1 MSIPFITKRRT
12 TFVALAL
19 SATMI
24 LSVGVNSCVTNPA
37 TGESEFS
44 LLSQAQE
51 KELGT
56 QGDAEIVAQYGV
68 YEDVAVSQY
77 VDGLGQALAAKSESP
92 SLGWTFRVLDSPV
105 INAFALP
112 GGFVYVTRG
121 LLAHIENEA
130 QLAVVIGHEI
140 GHVTARHTA
149 RRYTSAQLAGLG
161 LGLGGILFED
171 ARPYLGAVETGL
183 SLLFLKYSRDDE
195 NQADELGVRYATRG
209 GYMASEGSKFFH
221 TLKRLSDQQQG
232 GALPTW
238 ASTHPDPV
246 DREQHVLNVAAEN
259 AALFPGVVLGGTS
272 AEAFVPRFNNIVFGQ
287 NPRQGFVQGGVFY
300 HPDLRIQF
308 SVPTGWNVFNSPS
321 QVQMAPNTQTV
332 EAAIV
337 MQATSGTSP
346 SAVASSFISA
356 NKATVIE
363 NVPTTVNG
371 FTAQRVKTNI
381 TLDDGSVLTALSYF
395 IQKESLIYIFHG
407 YSAQAKFNTYSATFE
422 NVFASFRAVTD
433 AAVLAVQPYRLDV
446 FSAPRTDI
454 FSALVQAN
462 AAAGVTV
469 TDLAIMNQREVAET
483 VTSGASLKQVK

>member
-1 MSIPFITKRRT
+1 
-12 TFVALAL
+12 
-19 SATMI
+19 MI

-56 QGDAEIVAQYGV
+56 QGDVEIVAQYGV
-68 YEDVAVSQY
+68 YEDAAVSQY

-272 AEAFVPRFNNIVFGQ
+272 VEAFVPRFNNIVFGQ

-422 NVFASFRAVTD
+422 NVFTSFRAVTD